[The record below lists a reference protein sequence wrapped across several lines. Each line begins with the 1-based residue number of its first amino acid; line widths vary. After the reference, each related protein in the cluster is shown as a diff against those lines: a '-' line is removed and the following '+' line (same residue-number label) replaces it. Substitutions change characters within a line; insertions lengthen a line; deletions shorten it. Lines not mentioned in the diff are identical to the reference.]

1 MKAIMPTLLPDVAA
15 LRKRN
20 GSDRWD
26 EMWEG
31 VLHMPP
37 APNLHHQRLEFHIEA
52 FLNLHWIPVS
62 GGEVYHQ
69 VNVAGPGVW
78 TENFRVPDLVCL
90 SPDRFDR
97 KNEDYI
103 TGGPNVVIE
112 IHSPGDEA
120 YQKLDFYAQI
130 GVREAWIIDRD
141 TKEPE
146 IYFFDGTELKLQPPN
161 SDGWHPSAVTGFE
174 MRADGQ
180 GKLRIRRGDDPGT
193 EKSLPE

>member
-1 MKAIMPTLLPDVAA
+1 

-37 APNLHHQRLEFHIEA
+37 MPNTEHQRFQLKLCQLLES
-52 FLNLHWIPVS
+52 HWAGIT
-62 GGEVYHQ
+62 GGRVYPP
-69 VNVAGPGVW
+69 VNVAAGQPW
-78 TENFRVPDLVCL
+78 SRNYRVPDVVLL
-90 SPDRFDR
+90 TPERFEID
-97 KNEDYI
+97 KSEYLD
-103 TGGPNVVIE
+103 GGPDVVIE
-112 IHSPGDEA
+112 IHSLGDEA

-146 IYFFDGTELKLQPPN
+146 IYCFDGSQLKLQPPN
-161 SDGWHPSAVTGFE
+161 SDGWHASSVTGLE
-174 MRADGQ
+174 MRADGM